1 MAVSRAMG
9 LKVIGLDIAPQALD
23 AAKASGADYVFNT
36 LTDKDWQAQILKLTD
51 GGVDAAVNFTAS
63 KKSYD
68 DAPAIIRPGVGI
80 LMVVGIPQKPIEL
93 NALDVAL
100 GRYRVMGSNNGSK
113 LPNPTMRRA
122 GELT

>member
-1 MAVSRAMG
+1 
-9 LKVIGLDIAPQALD
+9 
-23 AAKASGADYVFNT
+23 
-36 LTDKDWQAQILKLTD
+36 
-51 GGVDAAVNFTAS
+51 
-63 KKSYD
+63 
-68 DAPAIIRPGVGI
+68 
-80 LMVVGIPQKPIEL
+80 MVVGIPQKPIEL